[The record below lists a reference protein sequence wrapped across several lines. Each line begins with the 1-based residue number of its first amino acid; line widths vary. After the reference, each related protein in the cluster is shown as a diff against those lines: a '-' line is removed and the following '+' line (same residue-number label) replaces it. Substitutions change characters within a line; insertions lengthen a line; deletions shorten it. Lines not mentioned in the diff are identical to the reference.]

1 MELLHRY
8 GRSLMRDTIS
18 RFILWFVQLAS
29 LLTILISA
37 WRLLDRDVF
46 ALVAACV
53 TLVASLYLEHTSTGS
68 EP

>member
-1 MELLHRY
+1 
-8 GRSLMRDTIS
+8 MRDTIS

-53 TLVASLYLEHTSTGS
+53 TLMASLYLEHTSTGS